1 MQTFR
6 CVIVD
11 DEPLAVSLL
20 VGYAEKTPSLVLGK
34 TFTNP
39 IEALHHIH
47 EHGADVVFLDVQMPE
62 LNGIQLMK
70 ILGDKT
76 RVILTTAYPEFALDG
91 FEHDAIDYLLKP
103 ISFERFQAAVEK
115 MKSRVLP
122 NTVAIPTPDYIFV
135 KSEHRLL
142 KIMLSE
148 ILYFE
153 GLRDYV
159 AIHVAGKKKILTLQS
174 MKSFEESLPAPRFMR
189 IHKSYLISMDKIEFI
204 ERSRVYI
211 AGNPLPVG
219 DGYKEQLMLR
229 IGN

>member
-6 CVIVD
+6 CIVVD

-20 VGYAEKTPSLVLGK
+20 AGYAKKTPSLVLEK

-39 IEALHHIH
+39 IEALHYVN
-47 EHGADVVFLDVQMPE
+47 ESAVDVVFLDVQMPE
-62 LNGIQLMK
+62 INGIQLMK
-70 ILGDKT
+70 ILGNKT
-76 RVILTTAYPEFALDG
+76 RIILTTAYPEFALDG
-91 FEHDAIDYLLKP
+91 FEYDAIDYLLKP

-115 MKSRVLP
+115 MKTRIVPQLP
-122 NTVAIPTPDYIFV
+122 SPPTQDFIFV

-159 AIHVAGKKKILTLQS
+159 AIHLMGKKKILTLQS
-174 MKSFEESLPAPRFMR
+174 MKSFEESLPSQKFMR
-189 IHKSYLISMDKIEFI
+189 IHKSYLIALDKIEFI

-219 DGYKEQLMLR
+219 DGYKEQFMTR
-229 IGN
+229 VGN

>member
-1 MQTFR
+1 
-6 CVIVD
+6 
-11 DEPLAVSLL
+11 
-20 VGYAEKTPSLVLGK
+20 
-34 TFTNP
+34 
-39 IEALHHIH
+39 
-47 EHGADVVFLDVQMPE
+47 
-62 LNGIQLMK
+62 MK
-70 ILGDKT
+70 ILGNKT

-122 NTVAIPTPDYIFV
+122 VATVIPTQDYIFV

-142 KIMLSE
+142 KIMLNE
-148 ILYFE
+148 ILYME

-159 AIHVAGKKKILTLQS
+159 AIHLVGKKKILTLQS
-174 MKSFEESLPAPRFMR
+174 MKSFEESLPAHRFMR

-219 DGYKEQLMLR
+219 DGYRDNFNQV
-229 IGN
+229 IGQ